1 MSIQDLELDA
11 ALDAE
16 NSAPMHRSMLHG
28 ALGSYQFYD
37 HVVSCLGLDSSWSQR
52 DKGACSHEELQTLSG
67 TPKHRPRGTAEV
79 APPR

>member
-37 HVVSCLGLDSSWSQR
+37 HVVKCLGLDVAWFQR
-52 DKGACSHEELQTLSG
+52 DKRACSHEQLHNFIEM
-67 TPKHRPRGTAEV
+67 PKHRPSGIAEV
-79 APPR
+79 

>member
-37 HVVSCLGLDSSWSQR
+37 HVVSCLGLDIAGFQR

-67 TPKHRPRGTAEV
+67 VPSHCPCGTAEV
-79 APPR
+79 

>member
-37 HVVSCLGLDSSWSQR
+37 HVVSCLGLDSAWSQR
-52 DKGACSHEELQTLSG
+52 DKGVCSHEELQNPQWDAQ
-67 TPKHRPRGTAEV
+67 TPPTWHS
-79 APPR
+79 